1 MNETEQI
8 QMAYLSFATF
18 NLKEDA
24 DSEIEKILDEANEN
38 NSRSDIT
45 GKLIYRGGIFVQL
58 LEGEK
63 DRINSLL
70 GRILLDNGRHENLR
84 VLFKQ
89 PLIERVFPNW
99 SMAYKKIDNV
109 ALDFVNSILPWQ
121 QLVSTSTQGSQVSAA
136 NIVTIMKELGD

>member
-1 MNETEQI
+1 
-8 QMAYLSFATF
+8 MAYLSFATF

-24 DSEIEKILDEANEN
+24 DLEIEKILDEANEN